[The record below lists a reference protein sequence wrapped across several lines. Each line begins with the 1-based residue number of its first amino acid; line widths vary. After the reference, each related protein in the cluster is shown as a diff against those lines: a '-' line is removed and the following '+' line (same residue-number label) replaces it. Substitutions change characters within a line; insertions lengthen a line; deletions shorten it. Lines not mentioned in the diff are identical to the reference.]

1 MCVNIATTQ
10 IITSKCEKLLGI
22 KIESNLHFEDHIG
35 GICKKAGAKL
45 NALTRIAN
53 HMPFQKRKVP
63 MNAFFTSEFSYCP
76 LTWMFHSRKPNNN
89 INNTRSLSRHE
100 QVCLIRL
107 LFERYFS
114 HQVSLETQPNYT
126 YLFITWLSYEHWT
139 DKQRYFTYNKI
150 NRYIIIDHLPLENS
164 WKRTIL
170 FQFTNETCNV

>member
-1 MCVNIATTQ
+1 MQKKECVNIATTQ

-22 KIESNLHFEDHIG
+22 KIESNLHFEDHIE

-114 HQVSLETQPNYT
+114 IKYLSKRSL
-126 YLFITWLSYEHWT
+126 ITRTCSSRDCLMNTEQTS
-139 DKQRYFTYNKI
+139 KGILR
-150 NRYIIIDHLPLENS
+150 II
-164 WKRTIL
+164 R
-170 FQFTNETCNV
+170 